1 MTSRRSATER
11 YDLAGFGR
19 FCERLGLVLE
29 PFQRTMLR
37 PHFAG
42 GRELVIV
49 VPKKNGKTTLL
60 AALMLYHLQTVPEAE
75 CVIAASSRQQAEIL
89 YNQAVSLIR
98 RAEMSDVFAV
108 RPGIREIRLQPK
120 SGPRMKQAGVGESGA
135 RVRVLA
141 ADAGTADGVI
151 PTLALVDEL
160 HRHRDSNLYGV
171 FRDGLGPRNGQMITI
186 STAGYRIDS
195 PLGELRALAHAM
207 PTFKRN
213 GTRNTARS
221 PDGSFIWQEWALKDT
236 DDVSDL
242 KRVKRANP
250 ASWVSAKWL
259 KERYDSPSMTP
270 GQWARFAC
278 GIWTEGEDPWI
289 SAPEWDRLAVDIGG
303 VEPGEDV
310 WIALDGGSTAGIAIV
325 AQRGEGIACRGE
337 LLGEVPLEVVERRL
351 VELSE
356 RYSVRQIAYDRV
368 AFARSAELLAAR
380 GLPMTE
386 IPYSPERMSIVSTT
400 LIRLIHAGQLA
411 HDGDPVLRSQVLA
424 GSTKETERGWR
435 LVASVRCRALIALA
449 IAAHEATSAPAEPPM
464 FVAL

>member
-1 MTSRRSATER
+1 MT
-11 YDLAGFGR
+11 YDLRSFAA
-19 FCERLGLVLE
+19 FCATLVLDNGENLALE
-29 PFQRTMLR
+29 PFQRLALKDY
-37 PHFAG
+37 FAG
-42 GRELVIV
+42 ARETVIV
-49 VPKKNGKTTLL
+49 IPEGNGKSTLI
-60 AALMLYHLQTVPEAE
+60 AALLLFHLRYWPDAE
-75 CVIAASSRQQAEIL
+75 CLIVASSREQAEIL
-89 YNQAVSLIR
+89 YRQATGLVERSGLG
-98 RAEMSDVFAV
+98 DVYDV
-108 RPGIREIRLQPK
+108 RQGYRIIRLHG
-120 SGPRMKQAGVGESGA
+120 SSRA
-135 RVRVLA
+135 RARVLA
-141 ADAGTADGVI
+141 AVAGTADGVI
-151 PTLALVDEL
+151 PTLILGDEL
-160 HRHRDSNLYGV
+160 HRWPDGELYGV
-171 FRDGLGPRNGQMITI
+171 LHGKLGKRDGQMVTI
-186 STAGYRIDS
+186 STAGYRRDS
-195 PLGELRALAHAM
+195 FLGVLRERAHAM
-207 PTFKRN
+207 TGFVRRGYKNYVR
-213 GTRNTARS
+213 
-221 PDGSFIWQEWALKDT
+221 DGAFVWHEWCLQDT
-236 DDVSDL
+236 DNTENMTV
-242 KRVKRANP
+242 VKRANP
-250 ASWVSAKWL
+250 ARFVTKEWL
-259 KERYDSPSMTP
+259 KEKHDSPRMTE
-270 GQWARFAC
+270 GQWARYSC

-337 LLGEVPLEVVERRL
+337 LLGEVPLEMVERRL

-356 RYSVRQIAYDRV
+356 RYNVRQIAYDRV